1 MLISFTNTIFV
12 TNSRILAFN
21 FYVNMIQIYH
31 NSRCGKSR
39 NCVALVKQSEIE
51 FEVINY
57 LNTPPS
63 FKEMS
68 DILQKLNIKPIELV
82 RRKEKIWIEN
92 FKDKKLEDQQIIEIL
107 ISNPLL
113 IERPIVLKGNKAII
127 GRDLE
132 KVAKF
137 IS

>member
-39 NCVALVKQSEIE
+39 NCVALVEQSEIE

-57 LNTPPS
+57 LNNPPS

-82 RRKEKIWIEN
+82 RKKEKIWIEN